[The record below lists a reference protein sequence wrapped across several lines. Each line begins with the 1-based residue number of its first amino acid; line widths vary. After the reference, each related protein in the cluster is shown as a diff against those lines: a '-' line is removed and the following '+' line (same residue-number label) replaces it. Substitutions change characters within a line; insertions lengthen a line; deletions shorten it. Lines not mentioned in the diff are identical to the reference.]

1 MTFERC
7 NDFQEMFDISRE
19 VNGDLV
25 AQGSALLVVQVVY
38 FDYTEPCDYWLPGK
52 IQFHIFFGGCYL
64 SIFEESLIE
73 MEVNYSDNMGRN

>member
-38 FDYTEPCDYWLPGK
+38 FDYTVPCDYWLPGK
-52 IQFHIFFGGCYL
+52 IQFHIFL
-64 SIFEESLIE
+64 VVVI
-73 MEVNYSDNMGRN
+73 

>member
-25 AQGSALLVVQVVY
+25 AQGSALLVVQVVCISIIPNRVTTG
-38 FDYTEPCDYWLPGK
+38 F
-52 IQFHIFFGGCYL
+52 QVRFN
-64 SIFEESLIE
+64 SIFVLVVVI
-73 MEVNYSDNMGRN
+73 